1 MGPTTI
7 PRVKICCNESVEEAW
22 LAIRH
27 GASAIGLVSHMPSG
41 PGVITED
48 AIREIAALVPPGIST
63 FLLTCKQDAAAI
75 IAQQRYCRT
84 NTIQICDRLDMEV
97 YRELRAAMPG
107 IALVQVVH
115 VTGEDSVTEA
125 RSVAPHVDAIL
136 LDSGNQSLAVK
147 ELGGTG
153 RTHDW
158 KLSRKIREGVN
169 VPVFLAGVIK
179 PQNVRYAVDQVAPF
193 AIDICTG
200 VRTDG
205 RLDEQ
210 KLSALFREL
219 S

>member
-7 PRVKICCNESVEEAW
+7 PRVKICCNENVEEAW
-22 LAIRH
+22 LAIKY
-27 GASAIGLVSHMPSG
+27 GASAIGLVSQMPSG
-41 PGVITED
+41 PGVIIED
-48 AIREIAALVPPGIST
+48 TIREIAAQVPPGIST

-84 NTIQICDRLDMEV
+84 NTIQLCDRLEMEV
-97 YRELRAAMPG
+97 YRELHAAMPG

-115 VTGEDSVTEA
+115 VTGEESVTEA

-153 RTHDW
+153 RAHDW
-158 KLSRKIREGVN
+158 RLSRKIREGVN
-169 VPVFLAGVIK
+169 VPVFLAGGIK
-179 PQNVRYAVDQVAPF
+179 PQNVGDAVHQVAPF